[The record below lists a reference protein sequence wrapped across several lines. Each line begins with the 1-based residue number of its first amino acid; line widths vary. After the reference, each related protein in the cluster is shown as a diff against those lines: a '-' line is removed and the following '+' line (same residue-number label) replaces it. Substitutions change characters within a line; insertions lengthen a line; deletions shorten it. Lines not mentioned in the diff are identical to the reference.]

1 MELVLWDDL
10 LSATG
15 HENTFERILQCSSGC
30 HGDGSTLSRS
40 GSPDP
45 GLPQL
50 RSEAGTAI
58 SRGNSLNRWRRRYDV
73 AGNNRFPLALAYA
86 LVISRDGTLCLPS
99 PVLVAP
105 ERVPD
110 RIWLRFGHRFAQF
123 DREFGRVY
131 WVVRHRSLC

>member
-1 MELVLWDDL
+1 MRGTRKDQSAKYYCLARIGSPPGVASRVCSFHVRYWVLWDDL

-15 HENTFERILQCSSGC
+15 PENTFERILQCSSGC

-86 LVISRDGTLCLPS
+86 LVIS
-99 PVLVAP
+99 
-105 ERVPD
+105 
-110 RIWLRFGHRFAQF
+110 
-123 DREFGRVY
+123 
-131 WVVRHRSLC
+131 